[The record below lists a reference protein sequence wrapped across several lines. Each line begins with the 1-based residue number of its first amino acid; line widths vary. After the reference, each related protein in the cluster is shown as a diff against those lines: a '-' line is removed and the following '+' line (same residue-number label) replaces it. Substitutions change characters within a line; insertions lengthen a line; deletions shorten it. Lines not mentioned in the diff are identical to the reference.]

1 MIPQNPQFIQMLM
14 NAMAQRRAMPQPQGG
29 RVGPFGNAPR
39 PQQMPQPMPTG
50 IPGAQQAGGS
60 GGWQSSLPV
69 MAQAMGQGLR
79 NAMGPQQGPGNP
91 ISGQAL
97 QGLIQGA
104 QAAGG
109 SGMAGGSIPGGM
121 MPPRQGT
128 GLAGGSMPSY
138 GGLASALPGLV
149 GGGLPQ
155 SLPSAGGAAGGGW
168 GSMPPQGAVGM
179 SPDIAAIIARM
190 TGNGG

>member
-29 RVGPFGNAPR
+29 RVGPFGRA
-39 PQQMPQPMPTG
+39 PQQMPQQMPGPIG
-50 IPGAQQAGGS
+50 IPGPGFQQGG
-60 GGWQSSLPV
+60 GSSLPV

-79 NAMGPQQGPGNP
+79 SAMGPQQGGGNP
-91 ISGQAL
+91 ISPQMV
-97 QGLIQGA
+97 QGLMQGA

-109 SGMAGGSIPGGM
+109 QGMMPPRQSSGMAGGSV
-121 MPPRQGT
+121 
-128 GLAGGSMPSY
+128 PSY
-138 GGLASALPGLV
+138 GGLASILPDV
-149 GGGLPQ
+149 VGGLPQ

-190 TGNGG
+190 TGSGG

>member
-29 RVGPFGNAPR
+29 RVGPFGRAPM
-39 PQQMPQPMPTG
+39 PQQMP
-50 IPGAQQAGGS
+50 GAQQGGGS
-60 GGWQSSLPV
+60 AGFQSSLPF

-79 NAMGPQQGPGNP
+79 SAMGPQQGPGNP

-97 QGLIQGA
+97 QGLMQGA

-109 SGMAGGSIPGGM
+109 SGMAGGSNPGM

-190 TGNGG
+190 TGSGG